1 MSHTS
6 ATGCRM
12 FESSGRATS
21 LAYRGRFSAWVPR
34 QEMSSLHSN
43 LLKNTDVRELEF
55 QDEERSRPTVQ
66 VAAELVGWTCP
77 LPSYFE

>member
-1 MSHTS
+1 
-6 ATGCRM
+6 
-12 FESSGRATS
+12 
-21 LAYRGRFSAWVPR
+21 
-34 QEMSSLHSN
+34 MSSLHSN